1 MIIGLSGYARTGKDT
16 VAGILIEHYGFE
28 RRAFADV
35 LRQSIY
41 RLNPLAGTTVRVAD
55 LVDEYGWEVA
65 KANAEVRRL
74 LQVMGTEVGREL
86 FGADVWVKQAMRDLP
101 ERTVFTDL
109 RFPNEAAA
117 IRKRDGTVW
126 RVTRPNVE
134 AVNAHESERAM
145 DNYAFDAWVRNDGDL
160 DDLSRQVAFLVE
172 AT

>member
-16 VAGILIEHYGFE
+16 VASILIEHYGFE

-86 FGADVWVKQAMRDLP
+86 FGDDVWVKQAMKNLP

-117 IRKRDGTVW
+117 IRKRDGFVW
-126 RVTRPNVE
+126 RVSRPDVV
-134 AVNAHESERAM
+134 AVNEHPSETAM
-145 DNYAFDAWVRNDGDL
+145 DNYMFDAWVKNDGNL
-160 DDLSRQVAFLVE
+160 DDLRQQVAFIMEVI
-172 AT
+172 